1 MKGDFLFSSPINMI
15 SEQFQTEIPYQPF
28 QPKIDIEELVS
39 TKVPMMPGSAARISS
54 LLNDVNASSKQLT
67 DAITY
72 DPILTARI
80 LRLAN
85 SPIYSLQ
92 KNVSTLRHAVEVVGM
107 KAIYEILIIGLAAD
121 SFAKEIRHSEKG
133 RKIWEHSL
141 AVALLSRELGHVL
154 RLRGTEE
161 AFICG
166 LLHDIGK
173 ILLLKNDFQQFSETL
188 IENDEMQMLHAES
201 SAFGYNHAQIGSLV
215 ANRWGLPDGVCH
227 TILNH
232 HNPSQ
237 SEQFLVNAHL
247 ISASDTIAN
256 VKGFGLR
263 VVEEESFTET
273 ESTIML
279 NLSPEQVE
287 SAWEITIKNIAE
299 IKTAFV

>member
-1 MKGDFLFSSPINMI
+1 MI
-15 SEQFQTEIPYQPF
+15 VEQFHPETRPF
-28 QPKIDIEELVS
+28 PIQHRIDIEELVS

-92 KNVSTLRHAVEVVGM
+92 KNVSTLRHAIEVVGM

-121 SFAKEIRHSEKG
+121 SFAKEIRNSEKG

-141 AVALLSRELGHVL
+141 AVALLSRELGHSL
-154 RLRGTEE
+154 KLRGTEE

-188 IENDEMQMLHAES
+188 LVNDEMEMLQAES
-201 SAFGYNHAQIGSLV
+201 NMFGYNHAQIGSLV
-215 ANRWGLPDGVCH
+215 ASRWGLPDGVCH

-232 HNPSQ
+232 HDPSQ
-237 SEQFLVNAHL
+237 SEQFQVNAHL
-247 ISASDTIAN
+247 ISVSDTIAN
-256 VKGFGLR
+256 AKGFGLR
-263 VVEEESFTET
+263 DVQNENFFGT

-279 NLSPEQVE
+279 SLTAEQVE
-287 SAWEITIKNIAE
+287 LSWEKTLRNIAE
-299 IKTAFV
+299 IKSAF

>member
-1 MKGDFLFSSPINMI
+1 MI
-15 SEQFQTEIPYQPF
+15 SEQLYTETRPYPVQAR
-28 QPKIDIEELVS
+28 IDIEELVA
-39 TKVPMMPGSAARISS
+39 TKLPMMPGSAGRITS
-54 LLNDVNASSKQLT
+54 LLNDVNASSRQLT

-92 KNVSTLRHAVEVVGM
+92 KNVSTLRHAVEIVGM
-107 KAIYEILIIGLAAD
+107 KAIYEILIIGMAAD
-121 SFAKEIRHSEKG
+121 SFAKEIRQSEKG

-141 AVALLSRELGHVL
+141 AVALLSRELGQVL

-173 ILLLKNDFQQFSETL
+173 ILLLKNDFQTYSDILE
-188 IENDEMQMLHAES
+188 ENDEMQMLHSEMTN
-201 SAFGYNHAQIGSLV
+201 FGYNHTQIGSLV
-215 ANRWGLPDGVCH
+215 ASRWGLPDGVCH

-237 SEQFLVNAHL
+237 SEQFMVVAHL
-247 ISASDTIAN
+247 ISSADSIAN
-256 VKGFGLR
+256 SKGFGVR
-263 VVEEESFTET
+263 EVAEEISVET
-273 ESTIML
+273 ESMIML
-279 NLSPEQVE
+279 NLTQEQVE
-287 SAWEITIKNIAE
+287 ETWEKTLVNIAD
-299 IKTAFV
+299 IKAAF

>member
-1 MKGDFLFSSPINMI
+1 MY
-15 SEQFQTEIPYQPF
+15 SEQIHRTEPPQIPPQPR
-28 QPKIDIEELVS
+28 IDIEELVS

-141 AVALLSRELGHVL
+141 AVALLSRELGQTL
-154 RLRGTEE
+154 RLRGAEE

-173 ILLLKNDFQQFSETL
+173 ILLLRNDFHKFSETMV
-188 IENDEMQMLHAES
+188 ENDEMQMLQSES
-201 SAFGYNHAQIGSLV
+201 AIFGYNHAQIGSLV
-215 ANRWGLPDGVCH
+215 ASRWGLPDGVCH
-227 TILNH
+227 SILNH

-237 SEQFLVNAHL
+237 SGQFLVVAHL
-247 ISASDTIAN
+247 ISVADTIAN
-256 VKGFGLR
+256 AKGFGLR
-263 VVEEESFTET
+263 EVVEEQFIES

-287 SAWEITIKNIAE
+287 AAWEITIGNIAE
-299 IKTAFV
+299 IKTAFA

>member
-1 MKGDFLFSSPINMI
+1 MI
-15 SEQFQTEIPYQPF
+15 SEQYQPEVRQF
-28 QPKIDIEELVS
+28 PVQSRIDIEELVS
-39 TKVPMMPGSAARISS
+39 TKVPMMPGSAGRITS
-54 LLNDVNASSKQLT
+54 LLNDVNASSRQLT
-67 DAITY
+67 DAIIY

-92 KNVSTLRHAVEVVGM
+92 KNVSTLRHAVEIVGM

-121 SFAKEIRHSEKG
+121 SFAKEIRHSDKG
-133 RKIWEHSL
+133 KKIWEHSL
-141 AVALLSRELGHVL
+141 AVALLSREIGHVL
-154 RLRGTEE
+154 KLRGTEE

-173 ILLLKNDFQQFSETL
+173 ILLLKNDFQTFSHTL
-188 IENDEMQMLHAES
+188 EENDEVEMLQAES

-237 SEQFLVNAHL
+237 AEQFLVVAHL
-247 ISASDTIAN
+247 VSAADTIAN
-256 VKGFGLR
+256 AKGFGVR
-263 VVEEESFTET
+263 EVEEDQSIET

-279 NLSPEQVE
+279 NISPQQIEV
-287 SAWEITIKNIAE
+287 AWEQTLKNISE
-299 IKTAFV
+299 IRSAF

>member
-1 MKGDFLFSSPINMI
+1 MI
-15 SEQFQTEIPYQPF
+15 SEQYLTEARPF
-28 QPKIDIEELVS
+28 PVQPKIDIEELVS
-39 TKVPMMPGSAARISS
+39 TKVPMMPGSVARISS
-54 LLNDVNASSKQLT
+54 LLNDVNASSRQIT

-92 KNVSTLRHAVEVVGM
+92 KNVLTLRHAIEVVGM

-121 SFAKEIRHSEKG
+121 SFAREIRNSEKG
-133 RKIWEHSL
+133 LKIWEHSL
-141 AVALLSRELGHVL
+141 AVALLARELGHVL

-173 ILLLKNDFQQFSETL
+173 ILLLKNDFHKFSETL
-188 IENDEMQMLHAES
+188 AENGEMDMLQSEAN
-201 SAFGYNHAQIGSLV
+201 AFGYNHAQIGSLV

-237 SEQFLVNAHL
+237 AEQFLVVAHL
-247 ISASDTIAN
+247 ISVSDTIAN
-256 VKGFGLR
+256 VKGYGVR
-263 VVEEESFTET
+263 DVSDESFIDT
-273 ESTIML
+273 ESAIML
-279 NLSPEQVE
+279 NLSPNQVE
-287 SAWEITIKNIAE
+287 DAWEATVRNVAE
-299 IKTAFV
+299 VRSTFT

>member
-1 MKGDFLFSSPINMI
+1 MI
-15 SEQFQTEIPYQPF
+15 SEHFLTEIPRQSF
-28 QPKIDIEELVS
+28 QPRIDIEELVS

-54 LLNDVNASSKQLT
+54 LLNDVNASSRQLT

-92 KNVSTLRHAVEVVGM
+92 KNVSTLKHAVEVVGM

-141 AVALLSRELGHVL
+141 AVALLSRELGHFL
-154 RLRGTEE
+154 KLRGTEE

-173 ILLLKNDFQQFSETL
+173 ILLLKNDFQKFSETL
-188 IENDEMQMLHAES
+188 TENDEMQMLHTES
-201 SAFGYNHAQIGSLV
+201 SVFGYNHAQIGSLV
-215 ANRWGLPDGVCH
+215 ASRWGLPDGVCH

-237 SEQFLVNAHL
+237 AEQFAVNAHL
-247 ISASDTIAN
+247 ISSADTIAN
-256 VKGFGLR
+256 AKGFGIR
-263 VVEEESFTET
+263 QIEDENFAET

-279 NLSPEQVE
+279 NLSPQEVE
-287 SAWEITIKNIAE
+287 AAWEITIGNIAE
-299 IKTAFV
+299 VKSTFA

>member
-1 MKGDFLFSSPINMI
+1 MI
-15 SEQFQTEIPYQPF
+15 SEQTYPTTRPF
-28 QPKIDIEELVS
+28 PIQPKIDIEELVS
-39 TKVPMMPGSAARISS
+39 TKVPMMPGSAARITS

-121 SFAKEIRHSEKG
+121 SFAKEIRNSEKG

-173 ILLLKNDFQQFSETL
+173 ILLLKNDFQQYSDILE
-188 IENDEMQMLHAES
+188 ENDEMQMLLQEANN
-201 SAFGYNHAQIGSLV
+201 FGYNHTQIGSLV
-215 ANRWGLPDGVCH
+215 ASRWGLPDGVCH

-237 SEQFLVNAHL
+237 SEQFLVVAHL
-247 ISASDTIAN
+247 ISAADSIAN
-256 VKGFGLR
+256 NKGFGVR
-263 VVEEESFTET
+263 QVDEEFFVET
-273 ESTIML
+273 ESMIML
-279 NLSPEQVE
+279 NLTPEQIE
-287 SAWEITIKNIAE
+287 AAWETTLKNISD
-299 IKTAFV
+299 IKSTF

>member
-1 MKGDFLFSSPINMI
+1 MFAEQIHITEPGQISIQPRIN
-15 SEQFQTEIPYQPF
+15 
-28 QPKIDIEELVS
+28 IEDLVLN
-39 TKVPMMPGSAARISS
+39 KVPMMPGSAARISS

-92 KNVSTLRHAVEVVGM
+92 KNVSTLRHAIEVVGM

-141 AVALLSRELGHVL
+141 AVALLSRELSQIL
-154 RLRGTEE
+154 KLRGTEE

-173 ILLLKNDFQQFSETL
+173 ILLLRNDFQKFSETL
-188 IENDEMQMLHAES
+188 TENDEMAMLHAEIS
-201 SAFGYNHAQIGSLV
+201 LFGYNHAQIGSLV
-215 ANRWGLPDGVCH
+215 ASRWGLPDGVCH

-232 HNPSQ
+232 HDPSQ
-237 SEQFLVNAHL
+237 SEQFSVNAHL
-247 ISASDTIAN
+247 INSADTIAN
-256 VKGFGLR
+256 AKGFGLR
-263 VVEEESFTET
+263 EVENENFSET

-279 NLSPEQVE
+279 NLSTGQVE
-287 SAWEITIKNIAE
+287 AAWEITLGNIAE
-299 IKTAFV
+299 VKAAFA

>member
-1 MKGDFLFSSPINMI
+1 MI
-15 SEQFQTEIPYQPF
+15 SECTLAEPITTPTA
-28 QPKIDIEELVS
+28 KIDIDEIVK
-39 TKVPMMPGSAARISS
+39 TNVPMMRGSAARISS
-54 LLNDVNASSKQLT
+54 LLNDINVSSRNLT
-67 DAITY
+67 EAISY

-92 KNVSTLRHAVEVVGM
+92 KNVSTLRQAIDVVGM
-107 KAIYEILIIGLAAD
+107 KSIYEILIIGLAAD
-121 SFAKEIRHSEKG
+121 SFAREIRDSDKG

-141 AVALLSRELGHVL
+141 AVALLSRELGRL
-154 RLRGTEE
+154 LGLRGTEE

-173 ILLLKNDFQQFSETL
+173 ILLLRADFGGYSMLLNEENETT
-188 IENDEMQMLHAES
+188 MLQCETS
-201 SAFGYNHAQIGSLV
+201 CYGYTHAQIGSLV

-237 SEQFLVNAHL
+237 AEQFAVIAHL
-247 ISASDTIAN
+247 ICAADMISN
-256 VKGFGLR
+256 LNGFGVR
-263 VVEEESFTET
+263 DSTSEFPEET

-279 NLSPEQVE
+279 NLSNEQMDI
-287 SAWEITIKNIAE
+287 AWANTLDNIIEITN
-299 IKTAFV
+299 AFA

>member
-1 MKGDFLFSSPINMI
+1 MI
-15 SEQFQTEIPYQPF
+15 SEQNYPIPRPF
-28 QPKIDIEELVS
+28 PIQPKIDIEELVS
-39 TKVPMMPGSAARISS
+39 TKVPMMPGSAARITS

-121 SFAKEIRHSEKG
+121 SFAKEIRNSEKG

-141 AVALLSRELGHVL
+141 AVALLSRELGQAL
-154 RLRGTEE
+154 KLRGTEE

-173 ILLLKNDFQQFSETL
+173 ILLLKNDFQQYSDILE
-188 IENDEMQMLHAES
+188 ENDEMQMLLQEANN
-201 SAFGYNHAQIGSLV
+201 FGYNHTQIGSLV
-215 ANRWGLPDGVCH
+215 ASRWGLPDGVCH

-237 SEQFLVNAHL
+237 SEQFLVVAHL
-247 ISASDTIAN
+247 ISAADSIAN
-256 VKGFGLR
+256 NKGFGVR
-263 VVEEESFTET
+263 QVEEEFFVET
-273 ESTIML
+273 ESMIML
-279 NLSPEQVE
+279 NLNPEQIE
-287 SAWEITIKNIAE
+287 AAWETTIKNISD
-299 IKTAFV
+299 IKSTF

>member
-1 MKGDFLFSSPINMI
+1 MI
-15 SEQFQTEIPYQPF
+15 SEQYQTEVRQFPVQSR
-28 QPKIDIEELVS
+28 IDIEELVS
-39 TKVPMMPGSAARISS
+39 TKVPMMPGSAGRITS
-54 LLNDVNASSKQLT
+54 LLNDVNASSRQLT
-67 DAITY
+67 DAIIY

-92 KNVSTLRHAVEVVGM
+92 KNVSTLKHAVEIVGM

-121 SFAKEIRHSEKG
+121 SFAKEIRHSDKG
-133 RKIWEHSL
+133 KKIWEHSL
-141 AVALLSRELGHVL
+141 AVALLSRELGHIL
-154 RLRGTEE
+154 KLRGTEE

-173 ILLLKNDFQQFSETL
+173 ILLLKNDFQNFSHTL
-188 IENDEMQMLHAES
+188 EENDEVDMLQAES

-237 SEQFLVNAHL
+237 AEQFVVVAHL
-247 ISASDTIAN
+247 VSVADMIAN
-256 VKGFGLR
+256 AKGFGVR
-263 VVEEESFTET
+263 EVEEEHPLET

-279 NLSPEQVE
+279 NLSPQQVE
-287 SAWEITIKNIAE
+287 ISWEKTLQNISE
-299 IKTAFV
+299 IKSAF

>member
-1 MKGDFLFSSPINMI
+1 MI
-15 SEQFQTEIPYQPF
+15 SEQYQTEVRQFPVQSR
-28 QPKIDIEELVS
+28 IDIEELVS
-39 TKVPMMPGSAARISS
+39 TKVPMMPGSAGRITS
-54 LLNDVNASSKQLT
+54 LLNDVNASSRQLT
-67 DAITY
+67 DAIIY

-92 KNVSTLRHAVEVVGM
+92 KNVSTLRHAVEIVGM

-121 SFAKEIRHSEKG
+121 SFAKEIRHSDKG
-133 RKIWEHSL
+133 KKIWEHSL
-141 AVALLSRELGHVL
+141 AVALLSRELGHIL
-154 RLRGTEE
+154 KLRGTEE

-173 ILLLKNDFQQFSETL
+173 ILLLKNDFQNFSHTL
-188 IENDEMQMLHAES
+188 EENDEVDMLQAES

-237 SEQFLVNAHL
+237 AEQFVVVAHL
-247 ISASDTIAN
+247 VSVADMIAN
-256 VKGFGLR
+256 AKGFGVR
-263 VVEEESFTET
+263 EVEEDHPLET

-279 NLSPEQVE
+279 NLSPQQVE
-287 SAWEITIKNIAE
+287 TSWEKTLQNISE
-299 IKTAFV
+299 IKSAF